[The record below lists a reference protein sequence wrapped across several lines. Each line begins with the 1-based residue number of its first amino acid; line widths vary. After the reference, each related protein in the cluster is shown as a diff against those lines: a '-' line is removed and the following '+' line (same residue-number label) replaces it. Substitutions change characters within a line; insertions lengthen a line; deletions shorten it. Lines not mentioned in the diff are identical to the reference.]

1 MITYCIYKNPSD
13 YPDKFVVR
21 RWDGLTPETLPL
33 MVSDTLDEAR
43 IVIPVGLTKIGRHDT
58 EDISILESYI

>member
-1 MITYCIYKNPSD
+1 M
-13 YPDKFVVR
+13 VR
-21 RWDGLTPETLPL
+21 RWDGLTPDTSPL

-43 IVIPVGLTKIGRHDT
+43 IVIPVGLTKIRRHDT

>member
-21 RWDGLTPETLPL
+21 HWDGLKPDTEPL

-43 IVIPVGLTKIGRHDT
+43 IVIPIGFK
-58 EDISILESYI
+58 LFC